1 MQVGDGGQDEGT
13 VGKEAQAVSV
23 LGEMEMV
30 EMMEMVEIEVVTM
43 VGMVDIEAVLVFG
56 GFDVFA
62 R

>member
-23 LGEMEMV
+23 LGEIEMV
-30 EMMEMVEIEVVTM
+30 AMMEMEMVTM
-43 VGMVDIEAVLVFG
+43 VGMVHIEAVFAFG
-56 GFDVFA
+56 GFDVFT

>member
-23 LGEMEMV
+23 LGEIEMV
-30 EMMEMVEIEVVTM
+30 AMMEIEVVTM
-43 VGMVDIEAVLVFG
+43 VGMVDIEAVFVFG
-56 GFDVFA
+56 GFDVFT

>member
-23 LGEMEMV
+23 LGEI
-30 EMMEMVEIEVVTM
+30 EMMEIEVVTM
-43 VGMVDIEAVLVFG
+43 VGMVDIEAVFAFG
-56 GFDVFA
+56 GFGVCA

>member
-23 LGEMEMV
+23 LGEIEMV
-30 EMMEMVEIEVVTM
+30 TMMEMVMM
-43 VGMVDIEAVLVFG
+43 VGMVHIEAVFAFG
-56 GFDVFA
+56 GFGVCA